1 MLLPDSTPESPTPAL
16 DGAPSADQISVV
28 TVLYNSADVIEGL
41 VASVPPEAELVIVD
55 NASADDG
62 LARARAARPDAVAIV
77 SSVNVGFGGGCNL
90 GWHAATRPFVAFV
103 NPDVRL
109 ENDTL
114 TVLLA
119 RALQEPSTMVGPKVL
134 DGSGAPRP
142 CKRRPSALLDL
153 LGLLPSAARW
163 APAGWDGKL
172 EPGHP
177 VHSSGGAVDAI
188 EGACFL
194 LARADLE
201 AIGGFDEDFFLY
213 YEEDSLALRLR
224 ARGGGAIY
232 EPHAVAAHVGAAST
246 SKVAGMAT
254 RHLHRSRVIF
264 YRKRDGQIRGT
275 LSALALMLGVVVSLP
290 ASLLNAFLG
299 RRRLNS
305 PAHQLDVLRG
315 LLAGMSTRT
324 RSATEYAASRDDSSA
339 AAEAGVAEAAP

>member
-1 MLLPDSTPESPTPAL
+1 MVLPDSTPESPTPAL

-28 TVLYNSADVIEGL
+28 TVLYNSADVVEGL
-41 VASVPPEAELVIVD
+41 LASVPGEAELIVVD

-62 LARARAARPDAVAIV
+62 LTRARAARPDVVAIE
-77 SSVNVGFGGGCNL
+77 SRVNVGFGGGCNL
-90 GWHAATRPFVAFV
+90 GWRAATRPFVAFV

-109 ENDTL
+109 EKDTL

-119 RALQEPSTMVGPKVL
+119 RALQESHSMIGPKLL

-142 CKRRPSALLDL
+142 CKRRPSAILDL

-177 VHSSGGAVDAI
+177 VHSSGGVVDAI

-201 AIGGFDEDFFLY
+201 AIGGFDQDFFLY

-224 ARGGGAIY
+224 AQGGGAIY
-232 EPHAVAAHVGAAST
+232 EPRAVAAHAGAAST
-246 SKVAGMAT
+246 SQVAGMAT

-290 ASLLNAFLG
+290 FSLLNAFLG

-305 PAHQLDVLRG
+305 PAHQFEVLRG
-315 LLAGMSTRT
+315 LLAGMSARP
-324 RSATEYAASRDDSSA
+324 RSAILYGSSHHAPA
-339 AAEAGVAEAAP
+339 AAETEIAKAAP